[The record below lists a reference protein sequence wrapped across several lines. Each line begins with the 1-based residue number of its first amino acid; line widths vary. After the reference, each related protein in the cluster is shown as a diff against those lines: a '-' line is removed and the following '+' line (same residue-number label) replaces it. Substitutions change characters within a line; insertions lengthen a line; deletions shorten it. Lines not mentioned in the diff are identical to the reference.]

1 VTGTGQPPGTLLDA
15 FARTAAAYPDV
26 PAVRWGEQVMTWGQ
40 YAERAC
46 AVAAGLAALGVRR
59 GDHVVLLLRNRP
71 EFYLADLACL
81 LLGAVPVSVYLS
93 PAVEPL
99 AAVLASC
106 EPVAVVAETA
116 AFADRA
122 RAAASSIAAA
132 GAQLIVVDQAAAA
145 DTLPFGPLLQT
156 GPASLAGAVAAA
168 QPGDTATMLYTSGTT
183 GNPKGVPLTH
193 ANLMSAAATLS
204 ARMGVSLA
212 GCRQLSYLPMA
223 HIGERLATHYLHLIQ
238 GSTVTCCPDLADFPA
253 VLRQTSPH
261 LLFGAPRM
269 WERLQAGVAARLA
282 APGQPVT
289 RDLLA
294 GFGLADL
301 RTAIVGSAPLPR
313 HVHEFWLD
321 AGIPLANCYG
331 QTESCGVGTWDPHDI
346 VLGTCG
352 KPFGGTEIGFTA
364 DGEILVRGPALF
376 GGYYR
381 DPAATARAVDAG
393 GWYHSGDLG
402 QLDAGGNLVLGGRQD
417 DVLVPT
423 SGHNVQPAPIEA
435 SLARID
441 CVGHAMAIGHGRPYL
456 TALLVLDPEETAA
469 WAGKAGVSP
478 EVAAGHLGLLA
489 LIADG
494 VEAVNAGLP
503 GAERIRRH
511 AVVTGPWPLAS
522 DLLTATGKMRRGG
535 VARRYADVIETLY
548 RPA

>member
-1 VTGTGQPPGTLLDA
+1 MTPAGQPPGTLLDA

-26 PAVRWGEQVMTWGQ
+26 PAVRWREQVMTWGQ

-99 AAVLASC
+99 AHVLASC
-106 EPVAVVAETA
+106 EPAAVVAETA

-122 RAAASSIAAA
+122 RAAAGQAAIPA
-132 GAQLIVVDQAAAA
+132 PHLIVVDPAADG
-145 DTLPFGPLLQT
+145 DTLPFGHLPET
-156 GPASLAGAVAAA
+156 EPVSLAAAAAAA
-168 QPGDTATMLYTSGTT
+168 QPGEVATMLYTSGTT

-193 ANLMSAAATLS
+193 ANLMFAAATLS

-212 GCRQLSYLPMA
+212 GRRQLSYLPMA
-223 HIGERLATHYLHLIQ
+223 HIGERLATHYLHMIQ
-238 GSTVTCCPDLADFPA
+238 GSTVTCCPDLAEFPA

-261 LLFGAPRM
+261 MLFGAPRM
-269 WERLQAGVAARLA
+269 WERLQAGVAARLTSA
-282 APGQPVT
+282 GQQVT
-289 RDLLA
+289 GDLLA
-294 GFGLADL
+294 EFGLADIL
-301 RTAIVGSAPLPR
+301 TAIVGSAPLPR
-313 HVHEFWLD
+313 YVHEFWLE
-321 AGIPLANCYG
+321 AGVPLANCYG

-352 KPFGGTEIGFTA
+352 KPFGGTEIGFTSG
-364 DGEILVRGPALF
+364 GEILVRGPALF
-376 GGYYR
+376 GGYFR
-381 DPAATARAVDAG
+381 DAAATARAVDDG
-393 GWYHSGDLG
+393 GWYHSGDVG
-402 QLDAGGNLVLGGRQD
+402 RLDSGGNLILGGRQD

-423 SGHNVQPAPIEA
+423 SGHNVQPAPVEA
-435 SLARID
+435 SLARIG
-441 CVGHAMAIGHGRPYL
+441 CVGHAMVIGHGRPYL
-456 TALLVLDPEETAA
+456 VALLVLDPEATAA
-469 WAGKAGVSP
+469 WAAAAGVP
-478 EVAAGHLGLLA
+478 PDAAGGHPDLLA
-489 LIADG
+489 LVADG

-511 AVVTGPWPLAS
+511 AVVADAWPLAS

-535 VARRYADVIETLY
+535 IARRYAGLIETLY

>member
-1 VTGTGQPPGTLLDA
+1 
-15 FARTAAAYPDV
+15 
-26 PAVRWGEQVMTWGQ
+26 
-40 YAERAC
+40 
-46 AVAAGLAALGVRR
+46 
-59 GDHVVLLLRNRP
+59 
-71 EFYLADLACL
+71 
-81 LLGAVPVSVYLS
+81 
-93 PAVEPL
+93 
-99 AAVLASC
+99 
-106 EPVAVVAETA
+106 
-116 AFADRA
+116 
-122 RAAASSIAAA
+122 
-132 GAQLIVVDQAAAA
+132 
-145 DTLPFGPLLQT
+145 
-156 GPASLAGAVAAA
+156 
-168 QPGDTATMLYTSGTT
+168 
-183 GNPKGVPLTH
+183 
-193 ANLMSAAATLS
+193 
-204 ARMGVSLA
+204 
-212 GCRQLSYLPMA
+212 
-223 HIGERLATHYLHLIQ
+223 
-238 GSTVTCCPDLADFPA
+238 
-253 VLRQTSPH
+253 
-261 LLFGAPRM
+261 
-269 WERLQAGVAARLA
+269 
-282 APGQPVT
+282 
-289 RDLLA
+289 
-294 GFGLADL
+294 
-301 RTAIVGSAPLPR
+301 
-313 HVHEFWLD
+313 VHEFWLD

-352 KPFGGTEIGFTA
+352 KPFDGTEIGFTA

-381 DPAATARAVDAG
+381 DPAATARAVDAA

-402 QLDAGGNLVLGGRQD
+402 QLDTGGNLVLGGRQD